1 MILVAACVVATGGVV
16 TAAGEAISLSNSH
29 RQLASA
35 HQELSQFQKEL
46 SHLQKEL
53 NKSQMA
59 VRRAT
64 AKVVSVTQQLNLLES
79 TTTTTSPAATF
90 VVTDPQLLV
99 STLDAVSQQ
108 LTGFAPPE
116 GQAQEFVT
124 QFQAAQVNNEQLQYE
139 GLPSVA
145 LDPTAEAEAF
155 IKVHDVSAV
164 YAYRATQLKQ
174 ALDCLLAPGMPQ
186 CSGQNSP

>member
-35 HQELSQFQKEL
+35 HQEL

-155 IKVHDVSAV
+155 IKVHDASAV